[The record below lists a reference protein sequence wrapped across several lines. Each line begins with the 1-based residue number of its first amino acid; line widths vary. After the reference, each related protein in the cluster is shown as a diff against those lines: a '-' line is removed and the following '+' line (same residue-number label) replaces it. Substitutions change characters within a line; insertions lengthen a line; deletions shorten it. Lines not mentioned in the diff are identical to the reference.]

1 MRNWLSKYTLLTVI
15 LVFITGSSE
24 ILAQEGTITVGPGL
38 AYGSEVENL
47 GIKVDGYYTINE
59 EFRAGLDLLYYFPD
73 SEGGVDVN
81 YFGFNINGHYVFY
94 NEEEITAY
102 GLAGIN
108 VLRVKAEFNG
118 NSNTDSEAGLNLGA
132 GIEYAQDFGDLFGEL
147 KLAGLG
153 GDLDQ
158 FVIGAGVRFAIN

>member
-1 MRNWLSKYTLLTVI
+1 MKNRLSRYTLLTFFAVT
-15 LVFITGSSE
+15 LFGS
-24 ILAQEGTITVGPGL
+24 ANVNAQQEGTITIGPGI

-59 EFRAGLDLLYYFPD
+59 QFRAGLNLVFYLP
-73 SEGGVDVN
+73 ENDVN
-81 YFGFNINGHYVFY
+81 YFGFNINGHYLFY

-108 VLRVKAEFNG
+108 ILRLSVDTGNG
-118 NSNTDSEAGLNLGA
+118 NFTDSETGLNLGA
-132 GIEYAQDFGDLFGEL
+132 GIEYAQDFGDIFGEL

-153 GDLDQ
+153 GDADQ
-158 FVIGAGVRFAIN
+158 LVIGAGVRFAIN